1 MEWTTEQTRDAAQR
15 RLRKEAARQA
25 ALADRRDAARAHARE
40 LAQEIGAADQTV
52 ARIWGFGS
60 TFDHRLRY
68 SESSDI
74 DLAVEGGSL
83 AAWKIAERSPWK
95 VDWVELDDQD
105 RSMVNAIISDGV
117 LLYER

>member
-1 MEWTTEQTRDAAQR
+1 MEWTAEQTRDAAQR
-15 RLRKEAARQA
+15 RLKKEAARQA
-25 ALADRRDAARAHARE
+25 ALADRRESARAHARE
-40 LAQEIGAADQTV
+40 LAQEIAAADPSV
-52 ARIWGFGS
+52 VRIWGFGS
-60 TFDHRLRY
+60 TFDHRLRF

-83 AAWKIAERSPWK
+83 TAWKIAERSSWK